1 MNGRGMTPSSTQ
13 YQQNPFSTNGGQ
25 STGMSLSHQTSP
37 STFSQVPPLI
47 RFPAGSPDFSPGPQ
61 CTTQP
66 FPTFPDFTQTS
77 PSFHNPLVPASFT
90 PSHTSPSPPWF
101 HNPFAPGSSTPSSS
115 FSNYPLTSPSPSEFH
130 NPLAPTSSTPSS
142 SFYFPQTSPSPSS
155 LYNSQAP
162 AISTPSSSFYFP
174 QTSPSPSSLYNSQAP
189 AISTP
194 SSSFYFPQT
203 SPSPSSF
210 HNSQAPVS
218 STLSPFSHDS
228 FMHSNP
234 EPWSIPQPSHVFS
247 STSSGSSTPPSFR
260 RDSFPRSYPGK
271 GSLTYRPILSVL
283 PPSPVYSSNP
293 MVSSSPTSIP
303 LMHPTPSVHVANRDS
318 SIRSN
323 SDHPSLPP
331 RVPVKRSNSAKVS
344 RSNTLHS
351 RKFHKRTNTDIT
363 GISSMAP
370 QGSPGA
376 SYLELSDML
385 VGDSSCGEEGFGEL
399 IYDEEAMKEFCSE
412 YMILHNNN
420 NGDQN
425 QNVDVLMIT
434 NTDSGGPSN
443 ANESEFKT
451 GSTTSGVKRRAG
463 KEIEPS
469 RQLYRSASAD
479 TCYNSDLIK
488 RRNLQGQVS
497 SSVGRGDKEAADDP
511 KKFQRRLANRA
522 AAARF
527 KEKQT
532 MHILDLE
539 RRVKI
544 LEKTN
549 ASLVGTMT
557 LMEKENMMMMGEN
570 KEGKLRVQL
579 LEQKAHLLDK
589 IERLEKEAKER
600 EGVDYSQLKLS
611 EELIAEVNR
620 LKVAAGEGMANPS
633 QFDGSMMQ
641 PLDPNMFQLQVNIN
655 EVNEVNEFNQQQP
668 NQDFSGH

>member
-1 MNGRGMTPSSTQ
+1 MNGRGNRTPSSTQ
-13 YQQNPFSTNGGQ
+13 YQQNPFCTNGGQ

-47 RFPAGSPDFSPGPQ
+47 RFPAGSPDFSPGPR

-77 PSFHNPLVPASFT
+77 PSFHNPL
-90 PSHTSPSPPWF
+90 
-101 HNPFAPGSSTPSSS
+101 
-115 FSNYPLTSPSPSEFH
+115 
-130 NPLAPTSSTPSS
+130 
-142 SFYFPQTSPSPSS
+142 
-155 LYNSQAP
+155 AP

-174 QTSPSPSSLYNSQAP
+174 QTSPSPS
-189 AISTP
+189 
-194 SSSFYFPQT
+194 
-203 SPSPSSF
+203 
-210 HNSQAPVS
+210 PVS
-218 STLSPFSHDS
+218 STPSPFSHDS

-234 EPWSIPQPSHVFS
+234 EPWTIPQPSHVFS

-271 GSLTYRPILSVL
+271 GSMTHRPILSVL
-283 PPSPVYSSNP
+283 PPSPVYCSNP
-293 MVSSSPTSIP
+293 MVSSSPTSIGCKSIP
-303 LMHPTPSVHVANRDS
+303 LMHPSPSVHVANRDS

-351 RKFHKRTNTDIT
+351 RKSHKRTNTDIT

-370 QGSPGA
+370 QGSPGS

-385 VGDSSCGEEGFGEL
+385 VGDSRCGEEGFGEL

-527 KEKQT
+527 KERQM

-579 LEQKAHLLDK
+579 LEQKAHILDE
-589 IERLEKEAKER
+589 IERLEKKAKER
-600 EGVDYSQLKLS
+600 EGLDYSQLKLS

-633 QFDGSMMQ
+633 QFDSPMMQ

-655 EVNEVNEFNQQQP
+655 EVNEFNQQQP

>member
-77 PSFHNPLVPASFT
+77 PSFR
-90 PSHTSPSPPWF
+90 F

-130 NPLAPTSSTPSS
+130 NPLAPTSFTPFPTSS
-142 SFYFPQTSPSPSS
+142 DFTQTSPSPSS

-174 QTSPSPSSLYNSQAP
+174 QTSPSPSSLYNSQ
-189 AISTP
+189 
-194 SSSFYFPQT
+194 
-203 SPSPSSF
+203 
-210 HNSQAPVS
+210 
-218 STLSPFSHDS
+218 PFSHDS

-303 LMHPTPSVHVANRDS
+303 LMHPSPSVHVANRDS

-351 RKFHKRTNTDIT
+351 RKSHKRTNTDIT

-399 IYDEEAMKEFCSE
+399 IYDEEAMKEFYSE
-412 YMILHNNN
+412 YMILQNNN

-497 SSVGRGDKEAADDP
+497 SSVGRGDKEGADDP

-539 RRVKI
+539 RRVKN

-579 LEQKAHLLDK
+579 LEQNAHLLDE
-589 IERLEKEAKER
+589 IERLEKKAKER

-611 EELIAEVNR
+611 EELIA
-620 LKVAAGEGMANPS
+620 
-633 QFDGSMMQ
+633 
-641 PLDPNMFQLQVNIN
+641 
-655 EVNEVNEFNQQQP
+655 
-668 NQDFSGH
+668 

>member
-1 MNGRGMTPSSTQ
+1 MNGRGNRTPSSTQ

-37 STFSQVPPLI
+37 STLSQVPPLI
-47 RFPAGSPDFSPGPQ
+47 RFPAGSPDFSPGPR

-66 FPTFPDFTQTS
+66 FPTYSDFTQTS
-77 PSFHNPLVPASFT
+77 PSFHNP
-90 PSHTSPSPPWF
+90 
-101 HNPFAPGSSTPSSS
+101 FAPGSSTLSSS

-130 NPLAPTSSTPSS
+130 NPLAPTSFTPFPTSS
-142 SFYFPQTSPSPSS
+142 DFTQTSPSSS
-155 LYNSQAP
+155 TFHNSQAP
-162 AISTPSSSFYFP
+162 TISTPSSSFYFP
-174 QTSPSPSSLYNSQAP
+174 QTSPSPS
-189 AISTP
+189 
-194 SSSFYFPQT
+194 
-203 SPSPSSF
+203 
-210 HNSQAPVS
+210 PVS
-218 STLSPFSHDS
+218 SSTPFSHDS

-234 EPWSIPQPSHVFS
+234 EPWTIPQPSHVFS

-271 GSLTYRPILSVL
+271 GSMTHRPILSVL
-283 PPSPVYSSNP
+283 PPSPVYCSNP
-293 MVSSSPTSIP
+293 MVSSYPTSIGRKSIP
-303 LMHPTPSVHVANRDS
+303 LMHPSPSVHVANRDS

-323 SDHPSLPP
+323 QNLHPLPP

-351 RKFHKRTNTDIT
+351 RKSHKRTN
-363 GISSMAP
+363 SMAP
-370 QGSPGA
+370 QSSPGS

-434 NTDSGGPSN
+434 NTADSGGPGN
-443 ANESEFKT
+443 ANESKFKT

-479 TCYNSDLIK
+479 TCYSDSIK

-511 KKFQRRLANRA
+511 KKFQR
-522 AAARF
+522 
-527 KEKQT
+527 
-532 MHILDLE
+532 
-539 RRVKI
+539 
-544 LEKTN
+544 
-549 ASLVGTMT
+549 
-557 LMEKENMMMMGEN
+557 
-570 KEGKLRVQL
+570 
-579 LEQKAHLLDK
+579 
-589 IERLEKEAKER
+589 
-600 EGVDYSQLKLS
+600 
-611 EELIAEVNR
+611 
-620 LKVAAGEGMANPS
+620 
-633 QFDGSMMQ
+633 
-641 PLDPNMFQLQVNIN
+641 
-655 EVNEVNEFNQQQP
+655 
-668 NQDFSGH
+668 